1 MAPSIQ
7 NLGWFYKN
15 EGVQQ
20 PAMQSLFLTGLTL
33 LGAYIFTI
41 WFISYIRFL
50 LSLYVLP
57 GTQVRSANGPMR
69 PPCIYHK
76 RLLTLSPP
84 LRCTAPHLRLPLQD
98 LGRHHRRLGRAG
110 QGIRA
115 RALQSRLQHAPDLA
129 HGQQTR
135 RRRQRDQ
142 AEIQH
147 AHPHLSH
154 RLRP

>member
-41 WFISYIRFL
+41 WLISYIRFL

-57 GTQVRSANGPMR
+57 GKQVRSPWSADGPMR
-69 PPCIYHK
+69 
-76 RLLTLSPP
+76 
-84 LRCTAPHLRLPLQD
+84 LPL
-98 LGRHHRRLGRAG
+98 
-110 QGIRA
+110 
-115 RALQSRLQHAPDLA
+115 HA
-129 HGQQTR
+129 
-135 RRRQRDQ
+135 
-142 AEIQH
+142 
-147 AHPHLSH
+147 
-154 RLRP
+154 